1 MNKNTY
7 EKYNDQELIKK
18 KKLFKGVFIG
28 FAILYFAIFSGM
40 GFMYF
45 TNLLKENSYVTFM
58 PLFILPVTL
67 MPLIINLGMLN
78 KELKSRNL

>member
-1 MNKNTY
+1 MKKNTY
-7 EKYNDQELIKK
+7 EKFTDQELIKK

-28 FAILYFAIFSGM
+28 FAILYFIIFSGM
-40 GFMYF
+40 AFMYF
-45 TNLLKENSYVTFM
+45 TNLLKGNSFITFM

-78 KELKSRNL
+78 QELKSRNL